1 MKWNSIFFSTFDKF
15 FLQIFLTMKIWLFYY
30 PEKRERGGGRGSFFT
45 RIRLGRRWIWRIEKI
60 QPRERD
66 TLAGF
71 HPSPSIWY
79 KGYQRLRNPS
89 EKFLNPSSASR
100 SRDKLIT
107 GIPEKSRKFILPGV
121 RVSFV
126 KIYERTNNEK
136 KKKRKGRIKSANWR
150 PRSSLEPGKRGSKF
164 RNETKRNERAYRK
177 VFERCL
183 VCKSICCE
191 RLFDLKF
198 TRFYF
203 ILFLLLLLSPP
214 FSKFQ
219 QILRRVKRQYRISHF
234 SKKKKIPPPRRASKS
249 NLISKKKKKKTT
261 NLKPP
266 SPPPPPTKLSKA
278 KRRKEKK
285 ETKKK
290 KLPRAQ
296 PQQRHLCNRLY
307 VYTHTYVIKNK
318 KKKKKEKNP
327 EINKNP

>member
-1 MKWNSIFFSTFDKF
+1 MKFHILFHFWQILLTNFFDDENLIILLSR
-15 FLQIFLTMKIWLFYY
+15 
-30 PEKRERGGGRGSFFT
+30 EERERGRGGSFFT

-183 VCKSICCE
+183 VCKSICYE

-203 ILFLLLLLSPP
+203 ILFLLLSPP

-318 KKKKKEKNP
+318 KKKREKKTP
-327 EINKNP
+327 R

>member
-100 SRDKLIT
+100 SRDKLIA
-107 GIPEKSRKFILPGV
+107 GIPEKSRKFILPGA

-164 RNETKRNERAYRK
+164 RNETKRNGTNERT
-177 VFERCL
+177 ERCSKG
-183 VCKSICCE
+183 VSFVNRSVMRDCSI
-191 RLFDLKF
+191 
-198 TRFYF
+198 
-203 ILFLLLLLSPP
+203 
-214 FSKFQ
+214 
-219 QILRRVKRQYRISHF
+219 
-234 SKKKKIPPPRRASKS
+234 
-249 NLISKKKKKKTT
+249 
-261 NLKPP
+261 
-266 SPPPPPTKLSKA
+266 
-278 KRRKEKK
+278 
-285 ETKKK
+285 
-290 KLPRAQ
+290 
-296 PQQRHLCNRLY
+296 
-307 VYTHTYVIKNK
+307 
-318 KKKKKEKNP
+318 
-327 EINKNP
+327 

>member
-100 SRDKLIT
+100 SRDKLIA
-107 GIPEKSRKFILPGV
+107 GIPEKSRKFILPGA

-136 KKKRKGRIKSANWR
+136 KEKKGKEGSSRRTDVPDR
-150 PRSSLEPGKRGSKF
+150 RSSREKESQ
-164 RNETKRNERAYRK
+164 NSETKRNGTNERT
-177 VFERCL
+177 ERCSKG
-183 VCKSICCE
+183 VSFVNRSVVRDCSI
-191 RLFDLKF
+191 
-198 TRFYF
+198 
-203 ILFLLLLLSPP
+203 
-214 FSKFQ
+214 
-219 QILRRVKRQYRISHF
+219 
-234 SKKKKIPPPRRASKS
+234 
-249 NLISKKKKKKTT
+249 
-261 NLKPP
+261 
-266 SPPPPPTKLSKA
+266 
-278 KRRKEKK
+278 
-285 ETKKK
+285 
-290 KLPRAQ
+290 
-296 PQQRHLCNRLY
+296 
-307 VYTHTYVIKNK
+307 
-318 KKKKKEKNP
+318 
-327 EINKNP
+327 

>member
-1 MKWNSIFFSTFDKF
+1 M
-15 FLQIFLTMKIWLFYY
+15 
-30 PEKRERGGGRGSFFT
+30 
-45 RIRLGRRWIWRIEKI
+45 
-60 QPRERD
+60 
-66 TLAGF
+66 
-71 HPSPSIWY
+71 
-79 KGYQRLRNPS
+79 
-89 EKFLNPSSASR
+89 
-100 SRDKLIT
+100 
-107 GIPEKSRKFILPGV
+107 
-121 RVSFV
+121 
-126 KIYERTNNEK
+126 
-136 KKKRKGRIKSANWR
+136 
-150 PRSSLEPGKRGSKF
+150 
-164 RNETKRNERAYRK
+164 
-177 VFERCL
+177 FERCL
-183 VCKSICCE
+183 VCKSICYE

-203 ILFLLLLLSPP
+203 ILFLLLSPP

-318 KKKKKEKNP
+318 KKKKREKNP

>member
-1 MKWNSIFFSTFDKF
+1 MMKWNSIFFSTFDKF

-164 RNETKRNERAYRK
+164 RNETKRNGTNERT
-177 VFERCL
+177 ERCSKG
-183 VCKSICCE
+183 VSFVNRSVVRGCSI
-191 RLFDLKF
+191 
-198 TRFYF
+198 
-203 ILFLLLLLSPP
+203 
-214 FSKFQ
+214 
-219 QILRRVKRQYRISHF
+219 
-234 SKKKKIPPPRRASKS
+234 
-249 NLISKKKKKKTT
+249 
-261 NLKPP
+261 
-266 SPPPPPTKLSKA
+266 
-278 KRRKEKK
+278 
-285 ETKKK
+285 
-290 KLPRAQ
+290 
-296 PQQRHLCNRLY
+296 
-307 VYTHTYVIKNK
+307 
-318 KKKKKEKNP
+318 
-327 EINKNP
+327 

>member
-1 MKWNSIFFSTFDKF
+1 MKFHILFHFWQILLTNFFDDENLIILLSR
-15 FLQIFLTMKIWLFYY
+15 
-30 PEKRERGGGRGSFFT
+30 EERERGRGGSFFT

-183 VCKSICCE
+183 VCKSICYE

-203 ILFLLLLLSPP
+203 ILFLLLSPP

-249 NLISKKKKKKTT
+249 NLISKKKKKNHQPQTTITTTTT
-261 NLKPP
+261 NKTLQ
-266 SPPPPPTKLSKA
+266 SKEEE
-278 KRRKEKK
+278 REERNEEKK
-285 ETKKK
+285 ITTRATATETPLQSSVRIHTHICHKEQKKK
-290 KLPRAQ
+290 KR
-296 PQQRHLCNRLY
+296 
-307 VYTHTYVIKNK
+307 
-318 KKKKKEKNP
+318 EKNP

>member
-1 MKWNSIFFSTFDKF
+1 MKFHILFHFWQILLTNFFDDENLIILLSR
-15 FLQIFLTMKIWLFYY
+15 
-30 PEKRERGGGRGSFFT
+30 EERERGRGGSFFT

-183 VCKSICCE
+183 VCKSICYE

-203 ILFLLLLLSPP
+203 ILFLLLSPS

-249 NLISKKKKKKTT
+249 NLISKKKKKTT

-318 KKKKKEKNP
+318 KKKKREKNP

>member
-1 MKWNSIFFSTFDKF
+1 MKFHILFHFWQILLTNFFDDENLIILLSR
-15 FLQIFLTMKIWLFYY
+15 
-30 PEKRERGGGRGSFFT
+30 EERERGRGGSFFT

-164 RNETKRNERAYRK
+164 RNETKRNGTNERT
-177 VFERCL
+177 ERCSKG
-183 VCKSICCE
+183 VSFVNRSVMRDCSI
-191 RLFDLKF
+191 
-198 TRFYF
+198 
-203 ILFLLLLLSPP
+203 
-214 FSKFQ
+214 
-219 QILRRVKRQYRISHF
+219 
-234 SKKKKIPPPRRASKS
+234 
-249 NLISKKKKKKTT
+249 
-261 NLKPP
+261 
-266 SPPPPPTKLSKA
+266 
-278 KRRKEKK
+278 
-285 ETKKK
+285 
-290 KLPRAQ
+290 
-296 PQQRHLCNRLY
+296 
-307 VYTHTYVIKNK
+307 
-318 KKKKKEKNP
+318 
-327 EINKNP
+327 